1 MNSVNTNGSMKTDTA
16 GIKANMSI
24 IGMTE
29 NIKENEMKMMTG
41 KY

>member
-1 MNSVNTNGSMKTDTA
+1 MTPGIMSGLMKTDTA
-16 GIKANMSI
+16 VTKANMSI
-24 IGMTE
+24 IGMTA